1 VDSLAA
7 RKKDEEETD
16 EEEEEEEERR
26 GGNRDGDGRE
36 GAMAMVPV
44 VHRFPDLEKKKL
56 RNADCCSGLLAT
68 FSKKKKKNIWRR
80 REIEEEEE
88 CRRRR
93 IMTTRRRT
101 SRGLCLVFR
110 PSVHRRSRIS
120 IVKIEIA
127 SRNVSTLAR

>member
-1 VDSLAA
+1 
-7 RKKDEEETD
+7 
-16 EEEEEEEERR
+16 
-26 GGNRDGDGRE
+26 
-36 GAMAMVPV
+36 MVPV

-68 FSKKKKKNIWRR
+68 FSKKKNIRRR
-80 REIEEEEE
+80 REIEEEEKEE

-93 IMTTRRRT
+93 RTMMTMRRRT

-110 PSVHRRSRIS
+110 ASVHRRSRIS